1 MCAATSHPGSAYAGE
16 TIAVG
21 TLHGKEAAFAPAF
34 SRWLGA
40 GVLPTSLLDTD
51 SLGTFTRDV
60 PRAGTPEQAATAKAR
75 GAALELGT
83 STGLATEASY
93 APALVGF
100 GPMVHEEL
108 AVFVDL
114 ERGIRVRHGIRQHT
128 HVAPARTVRTSSEAR
143 RYLARAGFPHHG
155 IVARTAA
162 GVQKGIQDAAVI
174 DALLRRGP
182 VELEPDLR
190 AHMNP
195 TRRRVLRRLS
205 WLLAARL
212 RQLCPGCGCP
222 GFGPVGVVRGLRC
235 GACGSATSQVRVDVD
250 GCPACDEQRERRRPE
265 RQADP
270 ATCDACNP

>member
-1 MCAATSHPGSAYAGE
+1 MRASARRPFAGD

-21 TLHGKEAAFAPAF
+21 TLHGKADAFAPAF

-40 GVLPTSLLDTD
+40 NVIPTVQLDTD
-51 SLGTFTRDV
+51 ALGTFTREA
-60 PRAGTPEQAATAKAR
+60 PRKGTAEHAATAKAE
-75 GAALELGT
+75 GAARELGT

-93 APALVGF
+93 APALGGF

-114 ERGIRVRHGIRQHT
+114 ERGIRVRQGIRQYT
-128 HVAPARTVRTSSEAR
+128 HVAPARTVHTESEAR
-143 RYLARAGFPHHG
+143 RYLARAGFPHHAV
-155 IVARTAA
+155 VARTAE
-162 GVQKGIQDAAVI
+162 GLQKGIQDAAVI

-195 TRRRVLRRLS
+195 TRQRVLRRLS

-212 RQLCPGCGCP
+212 TQLCPGCGCP
-222 GFGPVGVVRGLRC
+222 GFGTVAVVRGLPC
-235 GACGSATSQVRVDVD
+235 EACGNATSQVRLDVD
-250 GCPACDEQRERRRPE
+250 GCPACQEQRERPRPQRR
-265 RQADP
+265 ADP